1 MANKLST
8 TTQNNVFASM
18 MLQLHSQTAQQALMQ
33 RELQNMKH
41 KLEQTSKT
49 LAQKDLLIGS
59 LETDLEH
66 MIDQLVKLKYSEQK
80 YNTKKQWIART
91 VPGLSQEI
99 NEQIIA

>member
-1 MANKLST
+1 
-8 TTQNNVFASM
+8 M

-33 RELQNMKH
+33 RELQNMKY

-66 MIDQLVKLKYSEQK
+66 MIDQLVKIKYSGHK
-80 YNTKKQWIART
+80 TNTKSQWIAHSL
-91 VPGLSQEI
+91 PGINQEI
-99 NEQIIA
+99 SETVSA